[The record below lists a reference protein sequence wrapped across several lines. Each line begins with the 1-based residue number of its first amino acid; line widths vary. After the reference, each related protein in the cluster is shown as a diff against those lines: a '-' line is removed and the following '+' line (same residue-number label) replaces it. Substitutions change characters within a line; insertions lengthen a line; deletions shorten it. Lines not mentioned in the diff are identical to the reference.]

1 MKVGS
6 ESANPSTIYDGPP
19 PLAGEARM
27 LLQIRRMNYGTI

>member
-19 PLAGEARM
+19 PLAGEAMRA
-27 LLQIRRMNYGTI
+27 IGDRPYK